1 MSKAKKYPRPTR
13 EEVLEVI
20 AAIPDEN
27 LRRRARDN
35 FNERK
40 GWNRTSAS
48 KNGSK
53 KRWLTP
59 NDRVLAH
66 LLYAKGNVP
75 DRIGEC
81 VLHCKWR
88 NGMNFWNARNDGKRL
103 LAAKRR
109 SAAKVVIPK
118 AEPVVQ
124 AEVQK
129 AEPVEV

>member
-1 MSKAKKYPRPTR
+1 MSKSKYSPPQK

-20 AAIPDEN
+20 ASIPDEG
-27 LRRRARDN
+27 LRRRARDT
-35 FNERK
+35 FIKRK

-59 NDRVLAH
+59 SDRVFAH
-66 LLYAKGNVP
+66 RLYVAGVT
-75 DRIGEC
+75 DRIGER

-109 SAAKVVIPK
+109 MAAK
-118 AEPVVQ
+118 
-124 AEVQK
+124 VQK
-129 AEPVEV
+129 AEPVEA